1 MFEFIEGKIIE
12 NKKIQDFFQLGY
24 GDGNQKCIE
33 YSFKWLQ
40 KYSKMSEGDKI
51 VVGCS
56 NVEQLSTSIG
66 ILQNKI
72 QCGDN
77 FLEKKYF
84 DDLYKE
90 IAEYSPNYWY

>member
-1 MFEFIEGKIIE
+1 MVT
-12 NKKIQDFFQLGY
+12 LG
-24 GDGNQKCIE
+24 NIKNAKKCIE

-40 KYSKMSEGDKI
+40 KYSKISEGDKI

-56 NVEQLSTSIG
+56 NVEQLSTSID

-72 QCGDN
+72 QCGNN

-90 IAEYSPNYWY
+90 ISEYSPNYWY